1 MCDAIWQISEP
12 GDRLD
17 DGHFERGLGFV
28 FDREGGVYAL
38 FLKPITDIQLRVL
51 KALATQGGEHPLSN
65 VFLDAARL
73 TNTATV
79 RRSLTSLERTGLVY
93 PAPTGWKFAS
103 PFFREWMRRRK

>member
-1 MCDAIWQISEP
+1 MNAKENPEQYSLAQYKIVWYNSAPRQ
-12 GDRLD
+12 
-17 DGHFERGLGFV
+17 
-28 FDREGGVYAL
+28 GVPHECVQ
-38 FLKPITDIQLRVL
+38 PITDIQLRVL